1 MSFSL
6 YIGTNEYSQ
15 TKKVCDILGIF
26 ERMGKM
32 LKDCVFFVCQNL
44 RVLTVSVDSTKCPE
58 PNQYSAKTF
67 SEEKVQGTYN
77 SAVIEI
83 CQHSKAIETGYQ
95 HSEQK
100 WVFFYGKWSK
110 SSYSRKNVNHKVTD
124 ESER

>member
-1 MSFSL
+1 MR
-6 YIGTNEYSQ
+6 YT
-15 TKKVCDILGIF
+15 
-26 ERMGKM
+26 R
-32 LKDCVFFVCQNL
+32 NL
-44 RVLTVSVDSTKCPE
+44 RTNGENAERLRLFCMSKSSSSNSFRRFYE
-58 PNQYSAKTF
+58 MS
-67 SEEKVQGTYN
+67 GTE
-77 SAVIEI
+77 SIFCKIIFGKI